1 MPHVSFTVLQRF
13 AAGTASREENRQVVR
28 HLLARCESC
37 AAVIRCC
44 LVPTVR
50 DAELDAAIDRV
61 FDRFL
66 ADQELRGA
74 LELALLEV
82 G

>member
-13 AAGTASREENRQVVR
+13 AAGTASREENRMVVC
-28 HLLARCESC
+28 HLLGRCERC
-37 AAVIRCC
+37 AAAIRVF
-44 LVPTVR
+44 LVPAVR
-50 DAELDAAIDRV
+50 EADLDGAIDRV
-61 FDRFL
+61 FNLFL
-66 ADQELRGA
+66 EDQELRGA

>member
-1 MPHVSFTVLQRF
+1 MPHVPFTVLQRF
-13 AAGTASREENRQVVR
+13 AAGTASREENRQVVC
-28 HLLARCESC
+28 HLLGRCEGC
-37 AAVIRCC
+37 AAAIRIA
-44 LVPTVR
+44 LVPRVSE
-50 DAELDAAIDRV
+50 AEHAAAIDRV

-66 ADQELRGA
+66 ADRELRGA